1 MTTVTPD
8 TDLTVLDRMLGSIEA
23 GDIDALRTC
32 YTPDAVV
39 WHAHD
44 EVEQDVDTFTA
55 VLASLCAVSTRR
67 SYEQRRRTVVGRVAF
82 LQHVLTADLVSGDTF
97 RLPAMMRVEI
107 NEDGLVFRIEEYFDS
122 QALASLAAAAG

>member
-8 TDLTVLDRMLGSIEA
+8 TDVAVLDRMLGSIEA

-55 VLASLCAVSTRR
+55 VLAGLCAVSTRR
-67 SYEQRRRTVVGRVAF
+67 SYEHRRRTVVGRVAF

-122 QALASLAAAAG
+122 RPLASLAAAAG